1 MLKKFKDIPVGG
13 VFHYAH
19 CLFMKTKQIGDHEW
33 DSITL
38 VNNDEDQP
46 SPGWP
51 SRWNDELKVNYI
63 PEITYKIHEF
73 KVGDL
78 VEVLDP
84 GLEKLQQLI
93 KESNPELAKPL
104 NRGVVH
110 EILDDGCLLIAFPIG
125 DDDMEKHSQVAPY
138 PPHMVKKRSAVKL
151 SG

>member
-1 MLKKFKDIPVGG
+1 MLKKFKDIPIGG

-38 VNNDEDQP
+38 VNNNEDQA

-84 GLEKLQQLI
+84 GLEQLYQTMLKI
-93 KESNPELAKPL
+93 DPKVAKRL

-110 EILDDGCLLIAFPIG
+110 ELLDDGDLMIAFPIG
-125 DDDMEKHSQVAPY
+125 DEDMEKHSQVAPY
-138 PPHMVKKRSAVKL
+138 PPNMVRKRSAIRL